1 MTPRQAAS
9 LVLLAAIWGSS
20 FLFIRIAV
28 EELGPAALTEAR
40 VLLAAAAVAAFV
52 LLRRGALGLRER
64 SWDYLVLGTFAA
76 ALPFGLIAA
85 AELELPASLASILN
99 ATPPIWAAVIAALLF
114 GERFTARL
122 AGGLALALGG
132 VALVVGLAPVDIDV
146 PFVLAALA
154 MLASGALYGAMGHFS
169 ARRMRGVAPLSL
181 VAGQHATAAVVLLP
195 AVALVPVREAP
206 EVGEWGA
213 VLALGLV
220 CTALAFVLYFRLIA
234 EVGATRT
241 LTVTFLVPVFGVL
254 WGALF
259 LGEEL
264 RPLQGVG
271 ALVLLA
277 GVLLVVARP
286 PAARIQ
292 P

>member
-1 MTPRQAAS
+1 MTPRQVAS
-9 LVLLAAIWGSS
+9 LVVLAAIWGSS

-28 EELGPAALTEAR
+28 DELGPAALTEAR
-40 VLLAAAAVAAFV
+40 VLLAAVPVAAFV
-52 LLRRGALGLRER
+52 LVRGGRLALRER
-64 SWDYLVLGTFAA
+64 WRDFLVLGTFAA
-76 ALPFGLIAA
+76 ALPFGLIAL

-99 ATPPIWAAVIAALLF
+99 ATPPIWSAVIAALLF
-114 GERFTARL
+114 GERFTPRL
-122 AGGLALALGG
+122 AAGLGLALGG
-132 VALVVGLAPVDIDV
+132 VALVVGLAPVDVDI

-154 MLASGALYGAMGHFS
+154 MLVSGVLYGAMALFS
-169 ARRMRGVAPLSL
+169 ARRMKGVAPLRL
-181 VAGQHATAAVVLLP
+181 VVGQHAAAAVVLLP

-213 VLALGLV
+213 VLALGLI

-254 WGALF
+254 WGAVF

-264 RPLQGVG
+264 RPAQGLG

-277 GVLLVVARP
+277 GVWLVVR
-286 PAARIQ
+286 R
-292 P
+292 

>member
-1 MTPRQAAS
+1 MTARQAAS
-9 LVLLAAIWGSS
+9 LVILAAIWGSS

-28 EELGPAALTEAR
+28 DELGPAVLTEAR

-64 SWDYLVLGTFAA
+64 APDYLLLGTFAA
-76 ALPFGLIAA
+76 ALPFGLIAL

-114 GERFTARL
+114 GERFTPRL
-122 AGGLALALGG
+122 AAGLALALGG
-132 VALVVGLAPVDIDV
+132 VALVVGLAPVDVDV
-146 PFVLAALA
+146 PFVLATLA
-154 MLASGALYGAMGHFS
+154 MLASGVLYGAMGHFS

-181 VAGQHATAAVVLLP
+181 VVGQHAAAAVVLLP

-206 EVGEWGA
+206 AVGEWGA

-264 RPLQGVG
+264 RPAQGLG

-277 GVLLVVARP
+277 GVRLVVGR
-286 PAARIQ
+286 
-292 P
+292 

>member
-1 MTPRQAAS
+1 MTPRQALS

-28 EELGPAALTEAR
+28 DELGPAVLTEAR
-40 VLLAAAAVAAFV
+40 VLLAAVPVAAFV
-52 LLRRGALGLRER
+52 LLRGGRLGLRER
-64 SWDYLVLGTFAA
+64 ARDFLVLGTFAA
-76 ALPFGLIAA
+76 ALPFGLIAL

-99 ATPPIWAAVIAALLF
+99 ATPPIWAAVIAAALF
-114 GERFTARL
+114 GEPFTARL
-122 AGGLALALGG
+122 AAGLGLALAG
-132 VALVVGLAPVDIDV
+132 VALVVGLAPVDVDL

-154 MLASGALYGAMGHFS
+154 MLASGLLYGAMGHFS
-169 ARRMRGVAPLSL
+169 ARRMKGVAPLSL
-181 VAGQHATAAVVLLP
+181 VVGQHAAAAVVLLP
-195 AVALVPVREAP
+195 AVALMPVREAP
-206 EVGEWGA
+206 RVGEWGA
-213 VLALGLV
+213 VLALGLL

-254 WGALF
+254 WGAVF

-264 RPLQGVG
+264 RAPQGLG

-277 GVLLVVARP
+277 GVFLVVR
-286 PAARIQ
+286 R
-292 P
+292 

>member
-1 MTPRQAAS
+1 MSPMTPRQAAS
-9 LVLLAAIWGSS
+9 LVVLAAIWGSS

-28 EELGPAALTEAR
+28 DELGPAVLTEAR
-40 VLLAAAAVAAFV
+40 VLLAALPVAAFV
-52 LLRRGALGLRER
+52 LARGGRLALGER
-64 SWDYLVLGTFAA
+64 RRDFLVLGTFAA
-76 ALPFGLIAA
+76 ALPFGLIAV

-99 ATPPIWAAVIAALLF
+99 ATPPIWSAVIAALLF
-114 GERFTARL
+114 GERFTPRL
-122 AGGLALALGG
+122 AAGLGLALGG
-132 VALVVGLAPVDIDV
+132 VALVVGLAPVDVDL

-154 MLASGALYGAMGHFS
+154 MLVSGALYGAMGLFS
-169 ARRMRGVAPLSL
+169 ARRMKGVAPLTL
-181 VAGQHATAAVVLLP
+181 VVGQHAAAALVLVP

-206 EVGEWGA
+206 DVGEWGA
-213 VLALGLV
+213 VLALGLI

-254 WGALF
+254 WGAVF

-264 RPLQGVG
+264 RPAQGLG

-277 GVLLVVARP
+277 GVWLVVR
-286 PAARIQ
+286 R
-292 P
+292 